1 MKDFGKKFLAIFFA
15 LNFCLLSC
23 RKSENKPAG
32 EGGVRPLAVA
42 ASHRALAA
50 ETDWLNVSGPL
61 KAEDLAGRIL
71 LVDFWTYACINCI
84 HVIPDLHRLEKE
96 FGKDLTVIG
105 VHSAKFDNEKD
116 SNNIRAAVLRYELEH
131 PVVNDADFKVWNAF
145 GVNAWPTWILIK
157 PDGEV
162 DRTYSGEGNYE
173 EVRADIQRLKKE
185 YAGRL
190 RQDPLPSAP
199 EKAKMAPSELSFPGK
214 LAFDVERGRLWISDS
229 NHHRLVAIQL
239 DGTIV
244 ETIGKKGES
253 GKQDGDFT
261 AARFHRP
268 QGLVYGPG
276 KLYVA
281 DTENHLIRV
290 VDLEKREVKT
300 IAGTGV
306 QGFLRELKN
315 APASTTPLSS
325 PWDLAFFPDAS
336 SLAIAMAGSHQLWY
350 LDLSGGF
357 LNVLAGNGRESID
370 DGPYPEN
377 SLSQPSGLSAVDR
390 RLYFVDS
397 ETSSLRLLSYQ
408 PDYKVLRA
416 VVKTLIG
423 EGLFE
428 FGFKDGDKSAARL
441 QHPIGIWAEEGQ
453 VYIADT
459 YNHSIRRYD
468 MKSAKLSTFAGD
480 GRRGER
486 DGPFAVARFNEPNA
500 IIKIADRFYV
510 ADTNN
515 HRIRVLDLLSGQVST
530 LEVRAA
536 QAAQPS
542 PTAVQPAKKL
552 PNLKIQQDLKLASGE
567 KIEWKLELPE
577 GWKLNAQAPSR
588 LQLFDVSKSPQAVA
602 VYGKAELAPKQLAL
616 PALEAGGKYLLQGL
630 LYYCR
635 EGAEALC
642 YLGGAEA
649 RIQVDPVGQKSI
661 TWKIDP

>member
-1 MKDFGKKFLAIFFA
+1 MKRILTLGLLLLASA
-15 LNFCLLSC
+15 C
-23 RKSENKPAG
+23 RPAAQKPAAG
-32 EGGVRPLAVA
+32 ISPVA
-42 ASHRALAA
+42 ESHRVLASQS
-50 ETDWLNVSGPL
+50 DWLNTSRSL
-61 KAEDLAGRIL
+61 RAEDFAGRIL

-84 HVIPDLHRLEKE
+84 HVIPDLHRLEKD
-96 FGKDLTVIG
+96 FGQDLTVIG
-105 VHSAKFDNEKD
+105 VHSAKYDNEKD
-116 SNNIRAAVLRYELEH
+116 SDNIRAAVLRYELEH
-131 PVVNDADFKVWNAF
+131 PVVNDADFKIWNAF

-162 DRTYSGEGNYE
+162 DRTYSGEDHYE
-173 EVRADIQRLKKE
+173 EVKADIQRLKKE
-185 YAGRL
+185 FAGQL
-190 RQDPLPSAP
+190 RQDPLPLAP

-214 LAFDVERGRLWISDS
+214 LAFDVERGLLWISDS
-229 NHHRLVAIQL
+229 NHHRLVAVKL

-244 ETIGKKGES
+244 ETVGKKGEA
-253 GKQDGDFT
+253 GTQDGDFST
-261 AARFHRP
+261 ARFHRP
-268 QGLVYGPG
+268 QGLLYGPG

-281 DTENHLIRV
+281 DTENHSIRV
-290 VDLEKREVKT
+290 VDLAKREVKT
-300 IAGTGV
+300 LAGTGS
-306 QGFLRELKN
+306 QGFLRDPQN
-315 APASTTPLSS
+315 APALTTPLSS

-336 SLAIAMAGSHQLWY
+336 SLAIAMAGSHQLWS

-390 RLYFVDS
+390 RVYFVDS

-408 PDYKVLRA
+408 ADHQVLRA

-428 FGFKDGDKSAARL
+428 FGFKDGDKSIARL
-441 QHPIGIWAEEGQ
+441 QHPLGLWAEEGQ

-468 MKSAKLSTFAGD
+468 MKTGKLSTFAGD
-480 GRRGER
+480 GQRGEN
-486 DGPFAVARFNEPNA
+486 DGELAKARFNEPNA
-500 IIKIADRFYV
+500 IVKIADRFYV

-515 HRIRVLDLLSGQVST
+515 HRIRVLDPLSGQVST
-530 LEVRAA
+530 LDIKPAA
-536 QAAQPS
+536 SATQAASAAQP
-542 PTAVQPAKKL
+542 AEKL
-552 PNLKIQQDLKLASGE
+552 PNLKIRQELKLAPGE

-588 LQLFDVSKSPQAVA
+588 LQLFEVSKAPQLVA
-602 VYGKAELAPKQLAL
+602 NYGKAELAPKQVAL
-616 PALEAGGKYLLQGL
+616 PALEKGGKYLLQGL

-649 RIQVDPVGQKSI
+649 RIQTEASGQKSI
-661 TWKIDP
+661 TWKIEP